1 VPRGGITVRE
11 AHARDAEALLDLWA
25 DLFRSATPERV
36 GAPSL
41 SDAQD
46 SLIRSVAEPDRRV
59 VVAETSVGH
68 TAGGANGHAGAVVGV
83 ALLRRLP
90 ITPLHVEETVHLSH
104 MQVHPDFR
112 RHGVGRALVAAAAA
126 WAEDTSA
133 EMVVASVSATDREAN
148 RFLARLGLA
157 QLATLR
163 GGTVK
168 ALRAR
173 LPAEAPAV
181 ALVDARTQRS
191 VGQVVARRRS
201 QRLGLSRSG
210 RPG

>member
-11 AHARDAEALLDLWA
+11 AHAGDAEVLLDLWA
-25 DLFRSATPERV
+25 DLFRGATTELV
-36 GAPSL
+36 GVPSL

-46 SLIRSVAEPDRRV
+46 SLTRSVAEPDRRV
-59 VVAETSVGH
+59 VVAESSVNH
-68 TAGGANGHAGAVVGV
+68 TAGGALGHASAVVGV

-90 ITPLHVEETVHLSH
+90 ITPLHTEETVHLSH
-104 MQVHPDFR
+104 LQVNPDYR
-112 RHGVGRALVAAAAA
+112 RHGVGRALVAAAAS
-126 WAEDTSA
+126 WAEETSA
-133 EMVVASVSATDREAN
+133 DMVLASVSATDREAN

-168 ALRAR
+168 GLRAK

-181 ALVDARTQRS
+181 ALGDARTQRS
-191 VGQVVARRRS
+191 VGQVVARRRL
-201 QRLGLSRSG
+201 QRLGLARSERLG
-210 RPG
+210 